1 MTVERAPKAGKHELM
16 VENLRWRGAPKVRMH
31 MALCYSCTLAVAVT
45 AYKIGGLELANRMA
59 ASIC

>member
-1 MTVERAPKAGKHELM
+1 
-16 VENLRWRGAPKVRMH
+16 MH